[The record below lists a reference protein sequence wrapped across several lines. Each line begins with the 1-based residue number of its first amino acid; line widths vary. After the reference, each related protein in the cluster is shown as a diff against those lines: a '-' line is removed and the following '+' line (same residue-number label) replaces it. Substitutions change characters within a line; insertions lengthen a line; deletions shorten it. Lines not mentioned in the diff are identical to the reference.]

1 MKTLLSFAASIIL
14 AFSMFSLPASAVVTF
29 DDVPATHGFAFEII
43 YLHEQ
48 GIVSGYEDGTFR
60 PNATVSRAQATVMIG
75 RALELD
81 GKQRKTPFKDV
92 SAGHPASGYID
103 SAVKEGIAFGF
114 PDNTFRPNGQLNR
127 GQAAM
132 FLDRAF
138 DFPAAPPSGFLD
150 MGPNTVS
157 NEAVARLAH
166 QGVAKGFP
174 DNRFRPSSPVTRAQ
188 FAAFLA
194 RAIEPTF
201 IEDKRELLA
210 AANEILGALQEKNFV
225 EVSKYVS
232 SSKGLAFCPY
242 SGGCLD
248 GNGQTFSKSQVS
260 AFMADQKEYL
270 WGYEDGSGF
279 PIELTPAAYYDEY
292 LMDADYEEKERYGRT
307 EQPMTREQIARR
319 FPNAAVVEFYNP
331 GTAQFEY
338 MNWQNLNMVF
348 EKNSEGEWILIA
360 IVNNRWTI

>member
-48 GIVSGYEDGTFR
+48 GIVSGYDDGTFR
-60 PNATVSRAQATVMIG
+60 PNATVSRAQAIVMIG

-81 GKQRKTPFKDV
+81 GTKRKTPFKDV
-92 SAGHPASGYID
+92 GAGHPASGYID
-103 SAVKEGIAFGF
+103 SGVKEGIIFGF
-114 PDNTFRPNGQLNR
+114 PDNTFRPNAHLNR

-132 FLDRAF
+132 VLDRAF

-150 MGPNTVS
+150 MGANTVS

-174 DNRFRPSSPVTRAQ
+174 DNRFRPSNPVTRAQ

-210 AANEILGALQEKNFV
+210 TANEILGALQGKKFNDV
-225 EVSKYVS
+225 AKYVS
-232 SSKGLAFCPY
+232 SSKGLVFCPY

-248 GNGQTFSKSQVS
+248 GNGLTFSKNQVS
-260 AFMADQKEYL
+260 AFMADQQEYE
-270 WGYEDGSGF
+270 WGFEDGSGF
-279 PIELTPAAYYDEY
+279 PIRLTPAAYYDEY
-292 LMDADYEEKERYGRT
+292 LMDAAYQKKERYGRT
-307 EQPMTREQIARR
+307 DQPMTREQITER
-319 FPNAAVVEFYNP
+319 FPNATIVEFYNA
-331 GTAQFEY
+331 GSAEFEY
-338 MNWQNLNMVF
+338 MDWQNLNMVF
-348 EKNSEGEWILIA
+348 EKNSEGKWILVA